1 MVRGEP
7 SDAAQAYKGVI
18 PDDRFKAPYMPRA
31 ELRHE
36 IEHGVGFWGFE
47 QDGHLVGEMGLQD
60 VEDVMLIRH
69 AYVRTTHR
77 RRGIGGRLRND
88 LRFKS
93 NTTASRRHM
102 GSR

>member
-47 QDGHLVGEMGLQD
+47 QDGHLVGVMGLQD

-69 AYVRTTHR
+69 AYAEPPIA
-77 RRGIGGRLRND
+77 GA
-88 LRFKS
+88 
-93 NTTASRRHM
+93 ASVA
-102 GSR
+102 GC